1 MATWRLK
8 VVLMSLT
15 WQEKPIFPRARG
27 GWVHASG
34 SVLERVLYAEPLQR
48 RIQVRVGDHVIV
60 DSEDVV
66 LLHEPGRFPVAY
78 FPLSDVTPG
87 TMRPSGH
94 VTESRD
100 LGTTLWYSVLAGAEW
115 TERGAWRH
123 TDLPDH
129 AEALHDRVAFRRP
142 ALDTLYESWR
152 AIDGT

>member
-1 MATWRLK
+1 
-8 VVLMSLT
+8 MSLT

-27 GWVHASG
+27 GRVHASG
-34 SVLERVLYAEPLQR
+34 SVLERVLYAEPLR
-48 RIQVRVGDHVIV
+48 RRMQVRVGDRVIV

-78 FPLSDVTPG
+78 FRLGD
-87 TMRPSGH
+87 TMPDTVRPSGR

-100 LGTTLWYSVLAGAEW
+100 LGTTLWYAVRAGGEW
-115 TERGAWRH
+115 AERGAWCH

-129 AEALHDRVAFRRP
+129 AEALHDRIAFRWR

-152 AIDGT
+152 AIDGA